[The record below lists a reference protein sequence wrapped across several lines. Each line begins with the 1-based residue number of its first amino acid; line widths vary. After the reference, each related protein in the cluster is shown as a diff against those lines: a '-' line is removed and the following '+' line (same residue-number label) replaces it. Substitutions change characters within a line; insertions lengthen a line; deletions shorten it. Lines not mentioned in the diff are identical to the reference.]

1 METEHAVELNRR
13 KHIIRRLYDW
23 VLHWAETPYG
33 IWALFLLAFAESS
46 FFPIPPDVL
55 LIALA
60 ISIPTR
66 ALKYAIICTVGSL
79 VGGVVGY
86 GIGLYGYETI
96 GRPIVEFYNGQEIM
110 QGIKERYDQYGF
122 FGVLAAAVTPLPYKI
137 FTISSGMFKFDFS
150 QFMLAS
156 IIGRS
161 LRFFAVAALIW
172 KFGAPIKGFID
183 RYFNLLAILF
193 FVLLVGGFIV
203 IKYLL

>member
-1 METEHAVELNRR
+1 METEHAIELNRR
-13 KHIIRRLYDW
+13 KNIIRRLYDW

-33 IWALFLLAFAESS
+33 AWALFLLAFAESS

-66 ALKYAIICTVGSL
+66 ALKYAMICTVGSL

-86 GIGLYGYETI
+86 GIGLYGFETI

-193 FVLLVGGFIV
+193 FVLLVGGFLV

>member
-1 METEHAVELNRR
+1 METEHAIELNRR
-13 KHIIRRLYDW
+13 KNIIRRLYDW

-33 IWALFLLAFAESS
+33 AWALFLLAFAESS

-66 ALKYAIICTVGSL
+66 ALKYAMICTVGSL

-86 GIGLYGYETI
+86 GIGLYGFETI

-137 FTISSGMFKFDFS
+137 FTISSGVFRFDFS

-156 IIGRS
+156 ILGRS

-193 FVLLVGGFIV
+193 FVLLVGGFLV